1 MPHAAARACAK
12 DACTGLVRNGTCNVC
27 GPIRRGKDRAYD
39 EHRGTSSQRG
49 YDSTWQKLRRMILA
63 GEPLCRRCQNGGG
76 QMTGGRVIT
85 PATEVHHIIAK
96 RNGGE
101 DTFENLEPLCKSCHS
116 KATAGGE

>member
-39 EHRGTSSQRG
+39 QQRGTANERG
-49 YDSTWQKLRRMILA
+49 YGATWQRLRRMVLA
-63 GEPLCRRCQNGGG
+63 SEPLCRRCKNGSEKIGG
-76 QMTGGRVIT
+76 VVMVV